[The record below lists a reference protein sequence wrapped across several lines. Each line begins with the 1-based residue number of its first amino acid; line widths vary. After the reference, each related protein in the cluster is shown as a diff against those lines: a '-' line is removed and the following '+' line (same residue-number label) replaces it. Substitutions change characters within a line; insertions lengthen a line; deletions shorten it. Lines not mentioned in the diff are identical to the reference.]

1 MIGVELIL
9 TLYSLV
15 MSLFFAAFAASNG
28 RVLLA
33 VLVSVIYIATLVL
46 AMKARRY

>member
-1 MIGVELIL
+1 MELIL

-28 RVLLA
+28 QVLLA

-46 AMKARRY
+46 AMKAR